1 MSDNS
6 ARMDRRQFLR
16 WLGAGTGTVAIG
28 LNLPLRLLAAAD
40 PDENPL
46 AGSVN
51 RDWER
56 IYRDQYTYDSW
67 FDWVCSP
74 NDTHACRVRAYV
86 RNGIVT
92 RLGSTY
98 DYQDYKDL

>member
-1 MSDNS
+1 MSGGMN
-6 ARMDRRQFLR
+6 RRHFLR
-16 WLGAGTGTVAIG
+16 WLGAGAAAAELG
-28 LNLPLRLLAAAD
+28 LPLRLLAAAN

-46 AGSVN
+46 AGSVA

-56 IYRDQYTYDSW
+56 IYRDQYKYDRT

-86 RNGIVT
+86 RNDIVT
-92 RLGSTY
+92 RLGDRKSVV
-98 DYQDYKDL
+98 